1 MVRPFSH
8 VNSIQVFLAKSD
20 EFKEAIT
27 SILGVKLAFHPNGE
41 VRVTSQYDL
50 NAAFVF
56 RPPKASSGAASS
68 ANSQAMTVQLVA
80 KGDGGPE
87 EEELYQLMRY
97 WVGQEQCIPGF
108 IASITLGC
116 YEKMKGAVGVV
127 GA

>member
-56 RPPKASSGAASS
+56 QPNGKGED
-68 ANSQAMTVQLVA
+68 MKMQLVA
-80 KGDGGPE
+80 TGEGGPE
-87 EEELYQLMRY
+87 ELPQLMRY
-97 WVGQEQCIPGF
+97 WVEQEQCIPGF
-108 IASITLGC
+108 LASVTLEC
-116 YEKMKGAVGVV
+116 YEKDKLAKAQAGGR
-127 GA
+127 